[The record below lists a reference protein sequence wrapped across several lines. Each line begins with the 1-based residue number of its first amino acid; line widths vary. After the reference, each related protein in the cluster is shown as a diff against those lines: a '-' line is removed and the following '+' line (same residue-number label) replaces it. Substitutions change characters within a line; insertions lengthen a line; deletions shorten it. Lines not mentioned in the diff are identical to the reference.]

1 MLNDLGDSKK
11 KAVELRFGLSDGK
24 EHILKEIANDLAK
37 SDARISEMIMYV
49 RRKFYFNKRN
59 EIFSC
64 IHKPSEKFIR
74 EYFSK
79 QDVFEIDNQQL
90 SDDNKEE
97 LMNILDEEK
106 KKKNVVQ
113 KEEVKTDEEED
124 SLEKLKLSN
133 RSYNALRKIGI
144 WRITELLD
152 RVKSKEDLLKIK
164 NIGKDCANEIIEKLD
179 ELGIK
184 LEEQNKKKKKNI
196 VPKEEAKTDEIE
208 EDSLE
213 KLKLSNR
220 SYNAL
225 RKIGIWRIT
234 ELLDRVKSK
243 EDLLK
248 IKNIGEGC
256 ANEIIEK
263 LGKLGIRLEEQGEK
277 ITEEN
282 SDEKEE
288 RVRSALL
295 ELRGQREK
303 MQELDEKIDELKKQ
317 RELYR
322 EQTAKGLEV
331 EDEDGR

>member
-164 NIGKDCANEIIEKLD
+164 NIG
-179 ELGIK
+179 
-184 LEEQNKKKKKNI
+184 
-196 VPKEEAKTDEIE
+196 
-208 EDSLE
+208 
-213 KLKLSNR
+213 
-220 SYNAL
+220 
-225 RKIGIWRIT
+225 
-234 ELLDRVKSK
+234 
-243 EDLLK
+243 
-248 IKNIGEGC
+248 EGC

-317 RELYR
+317 QELYG
-322 EQTAKGLEV
+322 EQTTKGLEG